1 MSGRCPAP
9 RAATRRLAAGAAR
22 GGGGGGGG
30 VGAALPQDGDLQIN
44 VKAAR
49 GEGSSPAKSWPLF
62 TLQPHVQFFALSG
75 LRVAKVKGRK
85 RWRGRAAGLWVGK
98 CAKVSARRVP
108 CEACAVVTGVS
119 PGRRGGP
126 CPDLAPSGTLEEN
139 RGQGERGKKKP
150 QGLNPGNNISGTF
163 EVAADLFLSLH
174 KVLASGVENPGDLEI
189 FFRETC
195 RFLPVIKNCSGGN
208 IMKLDIYVWN
218 SRCLQSTRS
227 MATQTANDRQF

>member
-1 MSGRCPAP
+1 MAPAP
-9 RAATRRLAAGAAR
+9 TWLRQASWRRTAGR
-22 GGGGGGGG
+22 G
-30 VGAALPQDGDLQIN
+30 
-44 VKAAR
+44 
-49 GEGSSPAKSWPLF
+49 S
-62 TLQPHVQFFALSG
+62 
-75 LRVAKVKGRK
+75 
-85 RWRGRAAGLWVGK
+85 
-98 CAKVSARRVP
+98 
-108 CEACAVVTGVS
+108 EA
-119 PGRRGGP
+119 
-126 CPDLAPSGTLEEN
+126 
-139 RGQGERGKKKP
+139 KKKP